1 MMSTQQILRF
11 IDADSKERRPPLVG
25 VNFLRGR
32 RVEAGI
38 ARASDK
44 AGLIRFITRKFIDSR
59 RDTPRRTTVLRVF
72 TPSGMQAV
80 KVRYR

>member
-1 MMSTQQILRF
+1 MVSTQQIFRF

-25 VNFLRGR
+25 VNFLRER

-38 ARASDK
+38 ARASHK
-44 AGLIRFITRKFIDSR
+44 AGLIRFIARKFIASR
-59 RDTPRRTTVLRVF
+59 RDTPRCSTVMRVF